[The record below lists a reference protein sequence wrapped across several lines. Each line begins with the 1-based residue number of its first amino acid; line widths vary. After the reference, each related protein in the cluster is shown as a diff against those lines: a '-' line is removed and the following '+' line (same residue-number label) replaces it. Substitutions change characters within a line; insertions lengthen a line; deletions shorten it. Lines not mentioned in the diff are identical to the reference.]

1 MKIQIDNH
9 LWELEGDLQASV
21 FLDLVFEVRTRHH
34 EVESIELLKDET
46 NLQGVT
52 FARGDKEIICDGIG
66 RNPDLPD
73 PLWLWF
79 IERFHESYEN
89 IEAIK
94 SGLLDQVSAKAVEA
108 SYEMQAA

>member
-1 MKIQIDNH
+1 MRIQIDNY

-52 FARGDKEIICDGIG
+52 FARGDKEIICDGEEG
-66 RNPDLPD
+66 PDLPD
-73 PLWLWF
+73 ALWLWF
-79 IERFHESYEN
+79 IERFHEAYDKIN
-89 IEAIK
+89 AIK
-94 SGLLDQVSAKAVEA
+94 SGLVNEVTAKAVEA

>member
-1 MKIQIDNH
+1 MRIQIDIYQ
-9 LWELEGDLQASV
+9 WELEGDLQATAW
-21 FLDLVFEVRTRHH
+21 LDLVFEVRTRHH

-52 FARGDKEIICDGIG
+52 FSRNKSEIICDGEEG
-66 RNPDLPD
+66 PDLPD
-73 PLWLWF
+73 SLWLWF
-79 IERFHESYEN
+79 IERFHEAYEN

-94 SGLLDQVSAKAVEA
+94 SSLLDQVSAKAVEA